1 MLSGPEARQA
11 EGGQLPLQEQH
22 PRADAAGGAEGHA
35 DPTRG
40 QRPGRGPRGGGGRD
54 RAGLELGQQR
64 ARPAR
69 PGRHQAQV
77 GHRQSSLTCLV
88 H

>member
-1 MLSGPEARQA
+1 MLLGPEARQA

-35 DPTRG
+35 DPARG
-40 QRPGRGPRGGGGRD
+40 QRPGRGTRGRGGRD

-64 ARPAR
+64 ARPAGA
-69 PGRHQAQV
+69 GRHQAQV
-77 GHRQSSLTCLV
+77 
-88 H
+88 